1 MDVIFVIEFV
11 ENVDCVFF
19 FLIYKGEMLLI
30 VNGCFILRVLV
41 VGKIG
46 YGLIIMYNLL
56 IVVKFVFNNY

>member
-1 MDVIFVIEFV
+1 MIEFV